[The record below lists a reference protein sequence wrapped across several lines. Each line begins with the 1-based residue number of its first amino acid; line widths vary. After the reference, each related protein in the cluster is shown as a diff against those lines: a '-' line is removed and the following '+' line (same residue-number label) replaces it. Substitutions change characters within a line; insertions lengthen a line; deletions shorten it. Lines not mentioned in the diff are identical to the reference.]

1 MRLLAALCVLAAL
14 PSPPR
19 SALFPYTTLFRSSS
33 VSGSTVTLSWS
44 APTTGAAATSY
55 VIEAG
60 SFPGGSDFVQPTGNL
75 QTSFT
80 AANVGNGTY
89 FVRVR
94 AANGAGMGTASN
106 EVIVGVCGGGSPPE
120 VGAPGAPRRL
130 GPQAA

>member
-80 AANVGNGTY
+80 AANVRSEEHTPQPHSLTNPP
-89 FVRVR
+89 
-94 AANGAGMGTASN
+94 
-106 EVIVGVCGGGSPPE
+106 SPPLLHTKHTN
-120 VGAPGAPRRL
+120 PHN
-130 GPQAA
+130 